1 MRARIN
7 TQRIQ
12 VGELGALISKRE
24 ERRKKMFGEIITDI
38 MHEVQC
44 SWTEAKKIYNKRK
57 VERGIARELRKLE
70 L

>member
-12 VGELGALISKRE
+12 VGELGALISERE
-24 ERRKKMFGEIITDI
+24 DRRKKMFGEIIKDI
-38 MHEVQC
+38 MHEAQC

-57 VERGIARELRKLE
+57 VERAIAREFTKIK
-70 L
+70 

>member
-44 SWTEAKKIYNKRK
+44 SWTEAKKIYNNDRRISSTK
-57 VERGIARELRKLE
+57 VQSKIF
-70 L
+70 

>member
-12 VGELGALISKRE
+12 VGELGALISTRE

-38 MHEVQC
+38 MHEFQC
-44 SWTEAKKIYNKRK
+44 SWTEAKKIYNRRK
-57 VERGIARELRKLE
+57 VERAIAREFTKIK
-70 L
+70 

>member
-12 VGELGALISKRE
+12 VGELGALISERE
-24 ERRKKMFGEIITDI
+24 ERRKKMFGEIIKDI
-38 MHEVQC
+38 MHEAQC

-57 VERGIARELRKLE
+57 VERAIAREFTKIK
-70 L
+70 

>member
-12 VGELGALISKRE
+12 VGELSTLISKRE

-57 VERGIARELRKLE
+57 VERAIAREFTKIK
-70 L
+70 